1 MLTDPSSDDR
11 ISRYLKDEFKT
22 FNAQLPRKRK
32 VLADLLKEAHPHVVG
47 HDGSAHFFRRKE
59 LESLSKLLDQEEERS
74 SLWLPILLEVSLD
87 QGGITIRSS
96 EGVEAKIFSQIL
108 RMPVVHKE
116 NLITIFRPQ
125 LSLVRKVLKTTTQY
139 VFVP

>member
-1 MLTDPSSDDR
+1 MLTDRSSDDW

-32 VLADLLKEAHPHVVG
+32 VLAELLKEDDPHVIG

-59 LESLSKLLDQEEERS
+59 LESLSKLLDQEEAR

-87 QGGITIRSS
+87 QEGITIRSR
-96 EGVEAKIFSQIL
+96 EGIEAKIFSKIL
-108 RMPVVHKE
+108 GMPVVHKE
-116 NLITIFRPQ
+116 NLITIFKPQ
-125 LSLVRKVLKTTTQY
+125 LSVLRKVLKTTTQY

>member
-1 MLTDPSSDDR
+1 MLTDPSSEDR

-32 VLADLLKEAHPHVVG
+32 VLTDLLKEAHPHVMG

-59 LESLSKLLDQEEERS
+59 LESLSKSLDQEEER

-87 QGGITIRSS
+87 QGGITIRSR

>member
-1 MLTDPSSDDR
+1 MLTDRSSDDW

-32 VLADLLKEAHPHVVG
+32 VLTELLKERDPHVIG

-59 LESLSKLLDQEEERS
+59 LEYLSKLLDREEAG
-74 SLWLPILLEVSLD
+74 SLWLPILLEVNLD
-87 QGGITIRSS
+87 QEGITIRSR
-96 EGVEAKIFSQIL
+96 EGIEAKILSKIL

-116 NLITIFRPQ
+116 DLITIFRPQ
-125 LSLVRKVLKTTTQY
+125 LSVVREVLKTTTQY

>member
-1 MLTDPSSDDR
+1 MLTDHSSDDW
-11 ISRYLKDEFKT
+11 ISRYLRDEFKT

-32 VLADLLKEAHPHVVG
+32 VLTELLKEDHPHVIC

-59 LESLSKLLDQEEERS
+59 LEYLSKLLDQEEVH

-87 QGGITIRSS
+87 QEGITIRSK
-96 EGVEAKIFSQIL
+96 EGIEAKIFSKIL
-108 RMPVVHKE
+108 CMPVAHTE
-116 NLITIFRPQ
+116 DLITIFRPQ
-125 LSLVRKVLKTTTQY
+125 LSVVRKVLKTTTQY

>member
-1 MLTDPSSDDR
+1 MLTDPSFDDR
-11 ISRYLKDEFKT
+11 ISRYLKDELKT

-32 VLADLLKEAHPHVVG
+32 ALADLLKEDPPHVIG

-59 LESLSKLLDQEEERS
+59 LESLSKLLDPEEER
-74 SLWLPILLEVSLD
+74 SLWLPILLEVSPD
-87 QGGITIRSS
+87 QEGITIRSR
-96 EGVEAKIFSQIL
+96 EGVEAKIFTQIL

-125 LSLVRKVLKTTTQY
+125 LSRLREVLRTTTQY
-139 VFVP
+139 VFAP

>member
-1 MLTDPSSDDR
+1 MLTDRSSGDW

-32 VLADLLKEAHPHVVG
+32 VLAELLKEDDPHVIG

-59 LESLSKLLDQEEERS
+59 LESLSKLLDQEEAR

-87 QGGITIRSS
+87 QEGITIRSR
-96 EGVEAKIFSQIL
+96 EGIEAKIFSKIL
-108 RMPVVHKE
+108 GMPVVHKE
-116 NLITIFRPQ
+116 NLITIFKPQ
-125 LSLVRKVLKTTTQY
+125 LSVLRKVLKTTTQY